1 MIITAA
7 SITPADSQEPLSLFH
22 EQGLSPSSLPQV
34 GKHPRAFSR
43 SIAALSA
50 IYMLSR
56 GLLVNSHPTA
66 SDCSASLCKHAE
78 AVQHPGTRYE
88 GRGLILGWIDKCCI
102 DCRPSS
108 FQQSPGSQQQWCSW
122 WSTCRTSSP
131 TRCLSG

>member
-7 SITPADSQEPLSLFH
+7 SIMPADSQEPLSLFH
-22 EQGLSPSSLPQV
+22 EQGVSPSSLPQV
-34 GKHPRAFSR
+34 GIHPRAFSR

-78 AVQHPGTRYE
+78 AALQHTAGQDDACPHVLDTER
-88 GRGLILGWIDKCCI
+88 IQTW
-102 DCRPSS
+102 
-108 FQQSPGSQQQWCSW
+108 
-122 WSTCRTSSP
+122 
-131 TRCLSG
+131 